1 MIDEHQLTITVGTIS
16 LISTITGT
24 IERSFSVR
32 TISVRI
38 TVACVHCTFV
48 DFLEKKM
55 IFTII
60 IIEAVEEKQEKKL
73 MRQIVENKLF

>member
-32 TISVRI
+32 TISVTI